1 VRRCLHAFLVGLL
14 TLSLS
19 TDAARA
25 CWYLRRGAHVPAR
38 CVMICPPPAGIVCA
52 PPPAWAEPVSWPA
65 APACDAPPAWAA
77 TAEGCCD
84 EIVVGEVIHGDIV
97 VEEIVAEGAA
107 GEPHVGLEFVTE
119 SISAGPAEPSVA
131 APVEAAVGG
140 IVEPQAE
147 PMGDVESVITPAPN
161 VAAAGPTVAPTAE
174 DVQPPAAPEPTVP
187 VLKPAG
193 APAFD
198 TEPVRQ
204 TTAEE
209 PAGDE
214 EGIAADT
221 AMTDEAAE
229 DDEAVVVDM
238 PVTPAPDVVD
248 EQPAAPA
255 ETVEPEEPNLFEEA
269 DSVRG
274 LSAGVEPL
282 PEESA
287 AEPAYPAG
295 LPDAAVVDE
304 SDETAGMEG
313 EAAVPQADFPDEDP
327 LPADGAEPAVPE
339 PTDEPLPADDPF
351 AAAARPSAEP
361 VRRWI
366 DRTESYAV
374 VGVLVAVHDDGTCV
388 LDAGS
393 RRLIVPIAELSL
405 HDRDYV
411 ARAEERLAA
420 MRAAER
426 SASDTAAL

>member
-1 VRRCLHAFLVGLL
+1 
-14 TLSLS
+14 
-19 TDAARA
+19 
-25 CWYLRRGAHVPAR
+25 
-38 CVMICPPPAGIVCA
+38 M
-52 PPPAWAEPVSWPA
+52 
-65 APACDAPPAWAA
+65 
-77 TAEGCCD
+77 
-84 EIVVGEVIHGDIV
+84 VGEVIHGDIV

-119 SISAGPAEPSVA
+119 SISAGP
-131 APVEAAVGG
+131 
-140 IVEPQAE
+140 AE

-187 VLKPAG
+187 VPKPAV

-287 AEPAYPAG
+287 AEPAFPAG

-420 MRAAER
+420 KRAAER